1 MDEELRGELET
12 DEFNAEIE
20 CELELEHENAN
31 EPPTDEPVVD
41 DSGQRQHCATTP
53 PIDTCDP
60 HTERHLRV
68 GPHVVS
74 YPDTAGRPVCPVSEK
89 AALTDQ
95 ERYLDSLGDQTNPY
109 APFKSRTDWEI
120 AQWAK
125 MRGPSSSAFTDLVG
139 IDRVVDKLG
148 LSFKN
153 SMELNKI
160 IDTQLPGRPSF
171 KRMGV
176 ELGGE
181 VFDVYFRDIMEC
193 VRALYSDPE
202 FSPYLVYAPERH
214 YVDEKCDLRMYHDM
228 HTGEWWWSTQ
238 KALDRDAGAGKTII
252 PIILSSDKTQ
262 ITLFRNKSA
271 YPLYMTIGNIP
282 KEIRRRPSSRAYVL
296 VAYLPTSRL
305 PHIASKAS
313 CRRCLIN
320 LYHAC
325 LSEILSP
332 IIKPGRNGVTMAS
345 ADGISRRCH
354 PIYACFIGDYPE
366 QVLVTCTKTGECAQ
380 CPEPRDKLGDTGP
393 EIPTGWRDLHTLLDA
408 LHNFDDDPAAFF
420 ESCKELGV
428 KPVTE
433 PFWKDLPYAHVYRSI
448 TPDIL
453 HQLYQGVMKHAIH
466 WTTEIFGAAE
476 IDARCRRLP
485 PNHNTRLFLKGIS
498 SLSRVSGTEHGQIC
512 RFLLAL
518 VLNIPLP
525 DRLDSGALVRA
536 LRKLLDFLYLTQY
549 PVHTTETLQK
559 MDAALQ
565 SFHDNKHI
573 FVSLGIRDNFNIPKL
588 HFAKHYCRSIKLFG
602 TTDNFNTEYTERLHI
617 DLAKDA
623 YAATN
628 HKDEFPQMALWLE
641 RKEKMVRHTKYIQWR
656 LDGCPAPKSVN
667 WVPPGL
673 DHRRILKMAIR
684 PTVASAPIDRLEESY
699 GAIHF
704 RAAIGRYVAGLT
716 HTGLTYS
723 QLEDEANDV
732 HLSIR
737 RFLVWHNIKY
747 LREDPWT
754 GKLVTAD
761 IIHCH
766 PERQNKKDQLIP
778 ARHDIVLINSGTGV
792 EAGVKDRRIGQ
803 VRVVF
808 SLPESECARL
818 FPSGQSIPKHLAY
831 VEWFTSFS
839 REPEHNSGL
848 HKISRCFLP
857 DGTKPASIIPVINI
871 FRSVHLYPKFG
882 RVAPASW
889 TSSNVLE
896 MCKTFYLNPFTDRH
910 LYRDLS

>member
-1 MDEELRGELET
+1 MSDFQCKACQMKVSAKYLRLHLQKSPDPRCREYLTELDCELLSDDKSATPGAESLEDLEELVVNHAGEYFSNYDEWTGYSNDGCDSNGVPHGAHGSVPVQLWFPNNVPSTDLDDDIDEELCEELET

-20 CELELEHENAN
+20 REPELERENAN
-31 EPPTDEPVVD
+31 EPPMEEPVVD
-41 DSGQRQHCATTP
+41 DS
-53 PIDTCDP
+53 
-60 HTERHLRV
+60 ERHLRV
-68 GPHVVS
+68 RPHVVS
-74 YPDTAGRPVCPVSEK
+74 YPNNAGQPVCPVSEK

-95 ERYLDSLGDQTNPY
+95 ERYLNSLGDQTNPY
-109 APFKSRTDWEI
+109 APFKSRMDWEI
-120 AQWAK
+120 ALWAK
-125 MRGPSSSAFTDLVG
+125 MRGSSSSAFTDLMG
-139 IDRVVDKLG
+139 IDGVVDKLG

-153 SMELNKI
+153 SMELNRV

-181 VFDVYFRDIMEC
+181 VFDVYFRDIMDC

-238 KALDRDAGAGKTII
+238 KALDKDAGAGKTII

-282 KEIRRRPSSRAYVL
+282 KEIRRRPSLRAYVL

-305 PHIASKAS
+305 PHITSKAS
-313 CRRCLIN
+313 RRRCLIN

-332 IIKPGRNGVTMAS
+332 IIKPGRNGTTMTS

-366 QVLVTCTKTGECAQ
+366 Q
-380 CPEPRDKLGDTGP
+380 CPEPRDKLGEAGP
-393 EIPTGWRDLHTLLDA
+393 EIPTGWRDLQTLLDA
-408 LHNFDDDPAAFF
+408 LHNFDDDPVAFF

-428 KPVTE
+428 KAVTE

-448 TPDIL
+448 TPD
-453 HQLYQGVMKHAIH
+453 GVMKHAIR

-476 IDARCRRLP
+476 IDARCCRLP

-498 SLSRVSGTEHGQIC
+498 TLSRVSGTEHGHIC

-518 VLNIPLP
+518 VLDIPLP
-525 DRLDSGALVRA
+525 GRLDSGALVQA
-536 LRKLLDFLYLTQY
+536 LRKLLDFLYLAQY
-549 PVHTTETLQK
+549 PIHTTETLQN
-559 MDAALQ
+559 MDAALHT
-565 SFHDNKHI
+565 S
-573 FVSLGIRDNFNIPKL
+573 SPPS
-588 HFAKHYCRSIKLFG
+588 AFG

-641 RKEKMVRHTKYIQWR
+641 WKEKIARHTKYIQWR
-656 LDGCPAPKSVN
+656 LDGCPAPKSID
-667 WVPPGL
+667 W
-673 DHRRILKMAIR
+673 MANQG
-684 PTVASAPIDRLEESY
+684 Y

-704 RAAIGRYVAGLT
+704 RAAIWRY
-716 HTGLTYS
+716 
-723 QLEDEANDV
+723 LEDEANDV

-737 RFLVWHNIKY
+737 RLPVWHN
-747 LREDPWT
+747 PWT
-754 GKLVTAD
+754 CALNKNGQLV
-761 IIHCH
+761 
-766 PERQNKKDQLIP
+766 P

-792 EAGVKDRRIGQ
+792 EAGVRDRQ
-803 VRVVF
+803 
-808 SLPESECARL
+808 SECAR
-818 FPSGQSIPKHLAY
+818 IPKYLAY
-831 VEWFTSFS
+831 
-839 REPEHNSGL
+839 PEHNSGL
-848 HKISRCFLP
+848 YKISRCFLP

-882 RVAPASW
+882 RVVPASW

-896 MCKTFYLNPFTDRH
+896 IH

>member
-1 MDEELRGELET
+1 MDLDDDMDEELRGELET

-20 CELELEHENAN
+20 SELELERENAN
-31 EPPTDEPVVD
+31 EPPMDEPVVD
-41 DSGQRQHCATTP
+41 DSGQCQHCATTP

-74 YPDTAGRPVCPVSEK
+74 YPDTAGQPVVNK
-89 AALTDQ
+89 L
-95 ERYLDSLGDQTNPY
+95 SL
-109 APFKSRTDWEI
+109 
-120 AQWAK
+120 
-125 MRGPSSSAFTDLVG
+125 L
-139 IDRVVDKLG
+139 
-148 LSFKN
+148 FKN
-153 SMELNKI
+153 SMELNRI

-176 ELGGE
+176 ELG
-181 VFDVYFRDIMEC
+181 DIMEC
-193 VRALYSDPE
+193 VRALYRDPE

-214 YVDEKCDLRMYHDM
+214 YVDENCNLRMYHDM
-228 HTGEWWWSTQ
+228 HTREWWWSTQ
-238 KALDRDAGAGKTII
+238 KALDRDAGARKTII

-282 KEIRRRPSSRAYVL
+282 KEIRCRPSSRAYVL
-296 VAYLPTSRL
+296 IAYLPTSQL
-305 PHIASKAS
+305 PHITSKAS
-313 CRRCLIN
+313 RQCCLIN
-320 LYHAC
+320 LYHTC
-325 LSEILSP
+325 LSEIVSP

-345 ADGISRRCH
+345 ADSISRRCH
-354 PIYACFIGDYPE
+354 PIFACFIGDYPE
-366 QVLVTCTKTGECAQ
+366 QVLVTCMKTGECAQ
-380 CPEPRDKLGDTGP
+380 CPEPCDKLGDTGP
-393 EIPTGWRDLHTLLDA
+393 EIPTGWRDLHTLLDV

-433 PFWKDLPYAHVYRSI
+433 PFWKDLPYAHIYRSI

-453 HQLYQGVMKHAIH
+453 HQLYQGVMKHMIH

-476 IDARCRRLP
+476 IDARCHHLP
-485 PNHNTRLFLKGIS
+485 PNHNTQLFLKGIS
-498 SLSRVSGTEHGQIC
+498 SLSHVSSTKHGQIC

-518 VLNIPLP
+518 VLDIPLP

-536 LRKLLDFLYLTQY
+536 LHKLLDFLYLAQY

-573 FVSLGIRDNFNIPKL
+573 FISLGIRDNFNIPKL
-588 HFAKHYCRSIKLFG
+588 HFAKHYCCSIKLFG

-628 HKDEFPQMALWLE
+628 HKDKFPQMALWLE
-641 RKEKMVRHTKYIQWR
+641 RKEKMAR
-656 LDGCPAPKSVN
+656 LDN
-667 WVPPGL
+667 
-673 DHRRILKMAIR
+673 RRILKMAIH

-704 RAAIGRYVAGLT
+704 CAAIGRYVAGLM

-723 QLEDEANDV
+723 HLEDEANDV
-732 HLSIR
+732 HLSI
-737 RFLVWHNIKY
+737 Y
-747 LREDPWT
+747 PWT

-778 ARHDIVLINSGTGV
+778 ARHNIVLINSGTGV
-792 EAGVKDRRIGQ
+792 EAGVKDQCIGQ

-808 SLPESECARL
+808 SLPESEFHTQPA
-818 FPSGQSIPKHLAY
+818 LADGGDSAIIDTPTDIGW
-831 VEWFTSFS
+831 VGDS
-839 REPEHNSGL
+839 RE
-848 HKISRCFLP
+848 
-857 DGTKPASIIPVINI
+857 
-871 FRSVHLYPKFG
+871 
-882 RVAPASW
+882 
-889 TSSNVLE
+889 
-896 MCKTFYLNPFTDRH
+896 
-910 LYRDLS
+910 

>member
-1 MDEELRGELET
+1 M
-12 DEFNAEIE
+12 
-20 CELELEHENAN
+20 
-31 EPPTDEPVVD
+31 
-41 DSGQRQHCATTP
+41 
-53 PIDTCDP
+53 
-60 HTERHLRV
+60 
-68 GPHVVS
+68 
-74 YPDTAGRPVCPVSEK
+74 
-89 AALTDQ
+89 
-95 ERYLDSLGDQTNPY
+95 
-109 APFKSRTDWEI
+109 DWEI
-120 AQWAK
+120 ALWAK
-125 MRGPSSSAFTDLVG
+125 MRGSSSSAFKDLMG
-139 IDRVVDKLG
+139 IDGVVDKLG

-153 SMELNKI
+153 SMELNRV

-181 VFDVYFRDIMEC
+181 VFDVYFRDIMDC
-193 VRALYSDPE
+193 VWALYSDPE
-202 FSPYLVYAPERH
+202 FSPYLVYAPECH

-238 KALDRDAGAGKTII
+238 KVLDKDAGAGKTII

-282 KEIRRRPSSRAYVL
+282 KEIRRRPSLCAYVL

-305 PHIASKAS
+305 PHITSKAS
-313 CRRCLIN
+313 RRRCLIN

-332 IIKPGRNGVTMAS
+332 IIEPGRNGTTMTS
-345 ADGISRRCH
+345 ADSISRRCH

-380 CPEPRDKLGDTGP
+380 CPEPRDKLGSVG
-393 EIPTGWRDLHTLLDA
+393 EIPTGWRDLQTLLDT
-408 LHNFDDDPAAFF
+408 LHNFNDDPVAFF

-428 KPVTE
+428 KSVTE

-448 TPDIL
+448 TPDVL
-453 HQLYQGVMKHAIH
+453 HQLHQG
-466 WTTEIFGAAE
+466 
-476 IDARCRRLP
+476 
-485 PNHNTRLFLKGIS
+485 GIS
-498 SLSRVSGTEHGQIC
+498 TLSRVSGTEHGHIC

-518 VLNIPLP
+518 VLDIPLP
-525 DRLDSGALVRA
+525 GTLDSGALVQA
-536 LRKLLDFLYLTQY
+536 LRKLLNFLYLAQY
-549 PVHTTETLQK
+549 PIHTTETLQN

-641 RKEKMVRHTKYIQWR
+641 RKEKIARHTKYIQWR
-656 LDGCPAPKSVN
+656 LDGCPAPKSID

-673 DHRRILKMAIR
+673 DHRRILKMANR
-684 PTVASAPIDRLEESY
+684 PTVASVPIDRLEEGY

-732 HLSIR
+732 HLSICR
-737 RFLVWHNIKY
+737 LPVWHSIKY

-754 GKLVTAD
+754 CALVTAD

-766 PERQNKKDQLIP
+766 PEQQNNNGQLVP

-792 EAGVKDRRIGQ
+792 EAGVRDRRVGQ
-803 VRVVF
+803 VRMIF

-818 FPSGQSIPKHLAY
+818 FLPGQSIPKYLAY

-848 HKISRCFLP
+848 YKISRCFLP

-882 RVAPASW
+882 RVVPASW